1 MKLMGWAKF
10 RVKTVDGLKVV
21 PCVFKKYRSSRFND
35 LSIPI
40 VFPYANVVTNY
51 I

>member
-1 MKLMGWAKF
+1 M
-10 RVKTVDGLKVV
+10 KTVDGLKVV
-21 PCVFKKYRSSRFND
+21 PCVSFKKYRSSRFND